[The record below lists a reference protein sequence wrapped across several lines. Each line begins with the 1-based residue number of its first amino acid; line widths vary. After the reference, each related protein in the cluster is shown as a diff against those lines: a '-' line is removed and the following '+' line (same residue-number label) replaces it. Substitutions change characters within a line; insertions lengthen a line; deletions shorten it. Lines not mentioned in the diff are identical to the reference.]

1 METENESC
9 SSFAL
14 KGQMQPSSRCSGW
27 KDDNMGWLPGFSSL
41 AQEAVKLLPQ
51 ETGGCLS
58 SFLFFFIFPFCDS
71 LLSGCEVLG
80 FVHLFVSQLIILH
93 GLSGFIFWF
102 FLSVSICIICY
113 MHWLPNVLSQLIV
126 APGSFHLSQRFYKF
140 RNAAPLAISEILQII
155 FGGLLYQCQELR
167 KCGILAVI
175 YNV

>member
-58 SFLFFFIFPFCDS
+58 SFLFYFSILWFLTFWLRGSGICASFCQPVNHIAWI
-71 LLSGCEVLG
+71 EWIY
-80 FVHLFVSQLIILH
+80 FLI
-93 GLSGFIFWF
+93 

-113 MHWLPNVLSQLIV
+113 MHWLPNILSQLIV

-155 FGGLLYQCQELR
+155 FGGLLYHCQELR

>member
-58 SFLFFFIFPFCDS
+58 SFLFYFSILWFLTFWLRGSGICASFCQPVNHIAWIEWIYFLIFLISQHLHHMLYALITKHSFSVNCCS
-71 LLSGCEVLG
+71 RQLS
-80 FVHLFVSQLIILH
+80 SKPKIL
-93 GLSGFIFWF
+93 
-102 FLSVSICIICY
+102 
-113 MHWLPNVLSQLIV
+113 
-126 APGSFHLSQRFYKF
+126 
-140 RNAAPLAISEILQII
+140 
-155 FGGLLYQCQELR
+155 
-167 KCGILAVI
+167 
-175 YNV
+175 